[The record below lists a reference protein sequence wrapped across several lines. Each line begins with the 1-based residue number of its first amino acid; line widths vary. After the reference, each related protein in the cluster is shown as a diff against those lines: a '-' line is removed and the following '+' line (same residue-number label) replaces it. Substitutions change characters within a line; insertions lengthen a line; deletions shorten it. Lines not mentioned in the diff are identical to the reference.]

1 MKFKQIKLKIKKRK
15 FKAKIIKFLKFKNKK
30 IDKMKI
36 NKI

>member
-30 IDKMKI
+30 IDKMKT
-36 NKI
+36 KK